1 MTTPVSE
8 DILRQQVNR
17 LRQERQALVDLQE
30 LPLGDLQLDVEQTLA
45 DLDAL
50 LAECDRTFSP
60 TT

>member
-1 MTTPVSE
+1 MTTPVAE
-8 DILRQQVNR
+8 ADLRQQVER
-17 LRQERQALVDLQE
+17 LRQQRQALVNLQS

-60 TT
+60 NP